1 MTPVSSIPTTRVSDA
16 FIRER
21 LLGQVRFNQL
31 ELFRLQNAIST
42 GRRIELPSEDAPAA
56 LRGSALQTLLER
68 KGQVLTNVRTGQ
80 SFLSAS
86 DTALSQAS
94 SLIAEIRAAALTAVQ
109 TVVPPQTRRN
119 VAEQTTRALQHLVT
133 VANQQFR
140 GRYLFTGAQTGRAPV
155 ENLGP
160 HVAFWGDEGRVR
172 SYSDLD
178 VLFESNLTAQ
188 DVFGVVSQA
197 IEGAVDLDPVLT
209 DATRLSDLRGGAG
222 ITPGSIVVSNGT
234 ASSVID
240 LSGAETIGDVA
251 RLIESNPPSG
261 STIRAYVGP
270 DGLRISADAG
280 TFSIREV
287 AGGTTA
293 AELGILADAA
303 VTSVSGGDLD
313 PALTPTTRLSDI
325 LGVRAVGRHTAGTAS
340 GRFVV
345 EANQNGAAF
354 NGYTVTL
361 AAGGVAGFENVAYN
375 TLAQTITVS
384 IESGVSTAQNVVNA
398 INASAAGADFTARL
412 APGSN
417 GAGDAALGSF
427 ATADGAG
434 IDFDQASGLRI
445 VNGGAEHVVRFA
457 SAETVEGLLNILRG
471 SGAGVDA
478 RINADGNGIDIRS
491 RLSGQDFAIGEN
503 GGTTAT
509 ELGVRSFTA
518 STRLA
523 DLNYGRGVETEDGDD
538 FIVRRKDGVD
548 LAIDL
553 DAVSAAAALNPAG
566 ANNAL
571 VFESLPP
578 GPAGNA
584 YSVEFQDSGPGG
596 GDTVSLVGNTLTF
609 SVDVAAGFTAQ
620 ESIDLLAASPL
631 APQFTA
637 RLDDVAEP
645 GNDGSGNLAV
655 AAPAAFAGGRDAA
668 QTVGDV
674 IDLINAHP
682 ANVGPIPLLARLAQF
697 GNGIELVDD
706 NVGAAGALTVL
717 KANLS
722 LAGYGL
728 GWLDLL
734 ANQSGPPQA
743 GALASAAINGAGAND
758 ALVVQSL
765 GGGAAGNSFLLEIV
779 DSGLGGGDS
788 VALVGN
794 TLRFSVDIAAG
805 FTAQEAVTLLQ
816 GTPPLNTQFAIALDV
831 VADPGNNG
839 ADNLVVT
846 APVPFSGGRSEQLT
860 SRDVNPQE
868 VQGVFTALLRLREAL
883 LADDVEGISR
893 AIEILDL
900 SASDLNFARAELGAR
915 QQGLDIAT
923 TRLEDEQIELRK
935 NLSDEID
942 TDLVEAISELTAR
955 QVAYEAALRALGST
969 LQLTL
974 LNFL

>member
-1 MTPVSSIPTTRVSDA
+1 MTRIASIPTTRVSDA
-16 FIRER
+16 FIRAR
-21 LLGQVRFNQL
+21 LLSQAQFHQL
-31 ELFRLQNAIST
+31 ALFRLENAIST
-42 GRRIELPSEDAPAA
+42 GRRIELSSDDPPAA

-68 KGQVLTNVRTGQ
+68 KAQVLTDVRTGQ
-80 SFLSAS
+80 SFLSAA

-109 TVVPPQTRRN
+109 TVPIETRQN
-119 VAEQTTRALQHLVT
+119 VAEQTTRTLEQLVT
-133 VANQQFR
+133 IANQQFR
-140 GRYLFTGAQTGRAPV
+140 GRYLFTGARTSRLPV

-160 HVAFWGDEGRVR
+160 HVAFWGDEGLVR
-172 SYSDLD
+172 SYFDLD
-178 VLFESNLTAQ
+178 ELFASNLTAQ
-188 DVFGVVSQA
+188 DVFGVLSRSV
-197 IEGAVDLDPVLT
+197 EGAVDLDPVLT
-209 DATRLSDLRGGAG
+209 DSTRLSDLRGGAG
-222 ITPGSIVVSNGT
+222 IVPGSIVVSNGT
-234 ASSVID
+234 ASSLID
-240 LSGAETIGDVA
+240 LSGAATIGDVA

-287 AGGTTA
+287 PGGTTA
-293 AELGILADAA
+293 ADLGILADTA
-303 VTSVSGGDLD
+303 VTSVMGGDLD
-313 PALTPTTRLSDI
+313 PALTATTPLADI
-325 LGVRAVGRHTAGTAS
+325 LGVRAAGRHTAGPANAQ
-340 GRFVV
+340 FLV
-345 EANQNGAAF
+345 EANQNGAAY
-354 NGYTVTL
+354 NGYTITL
-361 AAGGVAGFENVAYN
+361 VAGGVAGFETVAYD

-384 IESGVSTAQNVVNA
+384 VESGVSTAQNVVDA
-398 INASAAGADFTARL
+398 VNASAAGADFTARL

-417 GAGDAALGSF
+417 GTGKAAIGSF
-427 ATADGAG
+427 TTADGAG
-434 IDFDQASGLRI
+434 IDFDESAGLRI
-445 VNGGAEHVVRFA
+445 VNGGQEYVVTFA
-457 SAETVEGLLNILRG
+457 SAETVEDLLNILRG

-478 RINADGNGIDIRS
+478 RINAAGNGIDIRS

-509 ELGVRSFTA
+509 DLGVRSFTLT
-518 STRLA
+518 TRLA
-523 DLNYGRGVETEDGDD
+523 DLNYGRGVETEEGDD

-553 DAVSAAAALNPAG
+553 DAVSAQAAINPAG

-584 YSVEFQDSGPGG
+584 YSIEIQDSGPGG
-596 GDTVSLVGNTLTF
+596 GVSVSLVGDTLTF
-609 SVDVAAGFTAQ
+609 SVDIAAGFTAQ
-620 ESIDLLAASPL
+620 EAIDLLAASPL

-637 RLDDVAEP
+637 RLDDAAEP
-645 GNDGSGNLAV
+645 GNDGSGNVAV
-655 AAPAAFAGGRDAA
+655 AAPTAFSGGRDAP

-674 IDLINAHP
+674 IDLINSHP
-682 ANVGPIPLLARLAQF
+682 ANVGPIPLVARLAEF

-706 NVGAAGALTVL
+706 NVGAPGTLTVL
-717 KANLS
+717 KTNLS
-722 LAGYGL
+722 LAAYGL

-734 ANQSGPPQA
+734 ADQSGPPQA

-765 GGGAAGNSFLLEIV
+765 GGGAAGNGYFLEIV

-816 GTPPLNTQFAIALDV
+816 GTPPLDTQFAIALDT

-839 ADNLVVT
+839 SDNLAVT
-846 APVPFSGGRSEQLT
+846 APIPFTGGRSEQLT
-860 SRDVNPQE
+860 GRDVNPQE

-893 AIEILDL
+893 AIEILDE
-900 SASDLNFARAELGAR
+900 AQADLNFARAELGAR
-915 QQGLDIAT
+915 RQGLDIAT
-923 TRLEDEQIELRK
+923 TRLEDEEVELRK

-942 TDLVEAISELTAR
+942 TDLVEAISELSAR

-974 LNFL
+974 LDFL